1 MSKYE
6 RMLLAGSTEMPDC
19 HCGAE
24 MGLIRAESKS
34 RDTEVRIYE
43 CSVCKH
49 ELRLMTWA
57 EAVT

>member
-1 MSKYE
+1 
-6 RMLLAGSTEMPDC
+6 MLLAGSTEMPDC